1 MGSKD
6 KEKKQERRSSPR
18 VAFKVP
24 ARIYVGPDRTL
35 FKGYI
40 MNMSETGVFLMVEKG
55 AQFTELQLEF
65 QVSGDKCAAVGK
77 VAYAS
82 DMGAYAGM
90 GIELSAVNPTYTFF
104 VRNLAEAKS
113 TQIMALVDDIV
124 RITIYGS

>member
-1 MGSKD
+1 
-6 KEKKQERRSSPR
+6 

-24 ARIYVGPDRTL
+24 ARIYVGPAETL

-65 QVSGDKCAAVGK
+65 TVSGNQCAAVGR

-82 DMGAYAGM
+82 DMGAFIGM
-90 GIELSAVNPTYTFF
+90 GVDLTAINETYTFF
-104 VRNLAEAKS
+104 VRNLAAAKS
-113 TQIMALVDDIV
+113 TEIMALVDDIG
-124 RITIYGS
+124 RINIRGS